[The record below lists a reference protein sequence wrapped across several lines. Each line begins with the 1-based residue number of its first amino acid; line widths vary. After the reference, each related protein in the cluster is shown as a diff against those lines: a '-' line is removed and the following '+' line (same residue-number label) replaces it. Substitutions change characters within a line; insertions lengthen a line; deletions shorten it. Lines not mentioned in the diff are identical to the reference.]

1 MDEHEDTTAG
11 DAGQSSPTAPST
23 GAGTGWDREGAPPRV
38 PDQGYW
44 SRIDRSRWG
53 IIAAT
58 AVVALALLVAAG
70 LAVWLVFAPP
80 PADTQP
86 GTGSTIP
93 STESSASVPPTRSV
107 EASAGVPATGP
118 PGPAGLTRA
127 PFVAYRKAGEVWVS
141 GEHGASP
148 IRAAASAEGVFALS
162 PDGRRL
168 AVLDTVSA
176 RLVLVDIASGRASA
190 AGDAMPVAPEWSA
203 DSATLVYTRQAP
215 GGAEAVWRVAAD
227 GTGAARVI
235 ANASRGRFVPGT
247 GTVVALSSRRTDG
260 DTRVALISDGRVV
273 KAPSPVM
280 PDEIVPLAGTIC
292 FVDLGQTGAGG
303 ALTGP
308 SIQEIRY
315 DGSGSRT
322 VVSALGT
329 QLGAAFA
336 RLYASPDG
344 DWLTYAEVGDDGYSR
359 MFAVP
364 RAGGTPVALSPRH
377 DDTPI
382 GWSADGAEILFVEG
396 NTAQGEVTSVMAVHP
411 DGSDRRI
418 IAVGA
423 GL

>member
-1 MDEHEDTTAG
+1 MEEREDTTHGEEGHAPLAEEPAG
-11 DAGQSSPTAPST
+11 EAH
-23 GAGTGWDREGAPPRV
+23 GWDRGTPPPAV

-44 SRIDRSRWG
+44 SRVDRSRWG

-58 AVVALALLVAAG
+58 VVVALALLVAAG

-80 PADTQP
+80 PPDTRR
-86 GTGSTIP
+86 GTGSVIP
-93 STESSASVPPTRSV
+93 SKEPSASVSPTPSV
-107 EASAGVPATGP
+107 EPTGP
-118 PGPAGLTRA
+118 APGAEPTAAAGFTRA
-127 PFVAYRKAGEVWVS
+127 PFIAYRKAGAVWVS

-148 IRAAASAEGVFALS
+148 VRAVASSEGVFALS

-168 AVLDTVSA
+168 AVVDTVSA
-176 RLVLVDIASGRASA
+176 RLVLVDIASGRASD
-190 AGDAMPVAPEWSA
+190 AGDAMAIVPEWSA
-203 DSATLVYTRQAP
+203 DSATLVYTRQAA
-215 GGAEAVWRVAAD
+215 GGAEAAWRVAAD

-235 ANASRGRFVPGT
+235 ANAWRGRFVPGS
-247 GTVVALSSRRTDG
+247 GTVAALASPRREG
-260 DTRVALISDGRVV
+260 DTRVALLSDGRSVS
-273 KAPSPVM
+273 AGSPVT
-280 PDEIVPLAGTIC
+280 PEELVPLAGSLC
-292 FVDLGQTGAGG
+292 FIDLGRSGAGG

-315 DGSGSRT
+315 DGTGLRT
-322 VVSALGT
+322 IVGTLGT

-336 RLYASPDG
+336 GLHCSPDG
-344 DWLTYAEVGDDGYSR
+344 AWLAYAEVGDDGYSR

-382 GWSADGAEILFVEG
+382 GWSADGSEILFVEG
-396 NTAQGEVTSVMAVHP
+396 NTAQGETTSVMAVHP

-418 IAVGA
+418 VAVGA